1 MRNQSRSVDGC
12 MFCRVRRKKCR
23 PGPRHGVCKDCAR
36 FRLQC
41 NGQGEHRPSW
51 LKDPSAIRHVQ
62 NRIRDRTRR
71 PDLYLHS
78 LPLSM
83 ASLRQRSGDSSNT
96 ISSSPLQPV
105 LQTDGLCE
113 AEVSLT
119 CANESSSVASS
130 EIFLIG
136 FVGLLD
142 SPRRAVIH
150 AICTILRPSLGI
162 SESCE
167 LVKSNDQDEYF
178 FQQGVYCPDEV
189 DTEEITQYHGAGLND
204 SPDTLG
210 IHPFVDN
217 SPYDELAPWI
227 VC

>member
-23 PGPRHGVCKDCAR
+23 PGPRHGACKDCAR
-36 FRLQC
+36 FHLQC

-51 LKDPSAIRHVQ
+51 LKDPSAIKHVQ
-62 NRIRDRTRR
+62 NSIRDRTSR

-119 CANESSSVASS
+119 CANESSSDASS
-130 EIFLIG
+130 EG
-136 FVGLLD
+136 
-142 SPRRAVIH
+142 
-150 AICTILRPSLGI
+150 PSLGI